1 MDYSDLEYIWSLI
14 QVCSMIENNNKTYA
28 RDMNTSMF
36 LACARWENEMRLVNY
51 ILEWTF
57 VGAGM

>member
-36 LACARWENEMRLVNY
+36 LVLACARWENEMRLVNY
-51 ILEWTF
+51 ILE
-57 VGAGM
+57 